1 MPTPKPSSKVSQH
14 PTKSPVPIPKMRPN
28 TQQRRIWDPKEHD
41 AQGWFPADKAQQV
54 TGGGR

>member
-28 TQQRRIWDPKEHD
+28 TQERRIWDPKEHTSH
-41 AQGWFPADKAQQV
+41 GWLPAEKVKQV
-54 TGGGR
+54 ER